1 MNKKID
7 TIDSVGSTS
16 QVGTGKGNKRDII
29 EPTSSIKGFV
39 EITVG
44 RWHDDPNGALLVN
57 GRQGYYTYEN
67 QPLVDNLLTND
78 GRDLFHAQDYTNT
91 AAGTRGAGFIAV
103 SANVVAPV
111 VGDTTLV
118 GEITT
123 GGLARA
129 DADTKTHTNDTN
141 VSTIAHTFT
150 ASATHTA
157 VHKSGMFNASS
168 GITLTHA
175 AVFTSDVT
183 LATNDTLT
191 CTWTLTLG

>member
-1 MNKKID
+1 MNKKVD
-7 TIDSVGSTS
+7 AVGVIGSAS
-16 QVGTGKGNKRDII
+16 QVGTGKGNTRELTEPRSDIH
-29 EPTSSIKGFV
+29 GV
-39 EITVG
+39 VQVTVG
-44 RWHDDPNGALLVN
+44 RWHDDKNGALLVN
-57 GRQGYYTYEN
+57 GRQGYYTYSEE
-67 QPLVDNLLTND
+67 QIIDNLLTLD

-91 AAGTRGAGFIAV
+91 TAGTRGAGFIAV
-103 SANVVAPV
+103 SANVAAPV
-111 VGDTTLV
+111 AGDTILV

-183 LATNDTLT
+183 LAINDTLT
-191 CTWTLTLG
+191 VTWTLTLG